1 MKEIRIAKNNSINV
15 SYGTDLEM
23 FFKAHLEQV
32 TPGKMLLSSNGDNA
46 IESIASKLG
55 WKITTLD
62 VHSESLIDVKHDDRN
77 TQKIHV
83 RYLVS
88 GVEDFICKTNC
99 YDAFVFLNTD
109 IPSQHKRSWFVNV
122 LKTLKHGALVIF
134 EYTCGLPDASL
145 NDIEDSK
152 NVAFSEDVI
161 LDIFQP
167 LSYIKVWKERIP
179 LSETSGNDEGGST
192 VIRMIGMK

>member
-32 TPGKMLLSSNGDNA
+32 TPGKMLLSSNGDNV
-46 IESIASKLG
+46 IESIASELG

-62 VHSESLIDVKHDDRN
+62 VQSESLIDVKHDDMN

-99 YDAFVFLNTD
+99 YDAFVFFNTD
-109 IPSQHKRSWFVNV
+109 IPSQHKMSWFLNV

-134 EYTCGLPDASL
+134 EYTCGLPDALL
-145 NDIEDSK
+145 NDVEHSK
-152 NVAFSEDVI
+152 NVVFSEDVI

-179 LSETSGNDEGGST
+179 LSETSRNDEGGAT
-192 VIRMIGMK
+192 VIRMLGIK